1 MNFLQRLAAAP
12 SKILWLTEAATGAC
26 RHSSNPK
33 VRLIATA
40 LNKTVLPWARRRMQ
54 KRMAKQQESIRE
66 ASQ

>member
-40 LNKTVLPWARRRMQ
+40 LNKTVLPWARKRMQ
-54 KRMAKQQESIRE
+54 KRMANRQRKIRE